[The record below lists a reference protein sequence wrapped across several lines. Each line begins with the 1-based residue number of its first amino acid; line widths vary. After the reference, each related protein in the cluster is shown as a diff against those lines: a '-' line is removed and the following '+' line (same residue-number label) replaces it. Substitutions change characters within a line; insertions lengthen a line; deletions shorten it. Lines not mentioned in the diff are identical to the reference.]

1 MKLGI
6 TCQAGTGGSG
16 ILATE
21 LGLAL
26 AARGHEVHFVT
37 LEQPFRLAG
46 FRENVYTHYVEDVTY
61 PVFRVPPYTL
71 SLASKISEVAE
82 EHGIEIWHA
91 HYAIPNAAA
100 ALFARDM
107 LPPERR
113 FCLVTTVHGTDIT
126 LVGGHPSFYRATRF
140 AMENSC
146 VVTAVSDWLSRE
158 TEREFALTVPVRTIH
173 NFTDPERFK
182 PKPAVNRDR
191 LAAPGERIVMHVS
204 NFRPVKRVT
213 DVVRAF
219 ARMLEEVDARLLLVG
234 DGPERLSAVGVAK
247 QLGVLDKIT
256 SLGNVENIEDL
267 LPAADLVFQP
277 SEHES
282 FGLVPLEA
290 MACGV
295 PVLATA
301 SGGVT
306 EVVEHGVTGYL
317 CGVGDI
323 DAMVRHGVAILSDPA
338 LRAALGA
345 RARERV
351 LTRFPVDRIVG
362 QYEALYAEVL
372 ERRRALGGAPH

>member
-1 MKLGI
+1 
-6 TCQAGTGGSG
+6 
-16 ILATE
+16 
-21 LGLAL
+21 
-26 AARGHEVHFVT
+26 
-37 LEQPFRLAG
+37 
-46 FRENVYTHYVEDVTY
+46 
-61 PVFRVPPYTL
+61 
-71 SLASKISEVAE
+71 
-82 EHGIEIWHA
+82 
-91 HYAIPNAAA
+91 
-100 ALFARDM
+100 
-107 LPPERR
+107 
-113 FCLVTTVHGTDIT
+113 
-126 LVGGHPSFYRATRF
+126 
-140 AMENSC
+140 
-146 VVTAVSDWLSRE
+146 
-158 TEREFALTVPVRTIH
+158 
-173 NFTDPERFK
+173 
-182 PKPAVNRDR
+182 NRDR
-191 LAAPGERIVMHVS
+191 LAAPGERIVMHIS

-323 DAMVRHGVAILSDPA
+323 DAMVRYGVAILSDPA

-372 ERRRALGGAPH
+372 ERRRALGGTPH